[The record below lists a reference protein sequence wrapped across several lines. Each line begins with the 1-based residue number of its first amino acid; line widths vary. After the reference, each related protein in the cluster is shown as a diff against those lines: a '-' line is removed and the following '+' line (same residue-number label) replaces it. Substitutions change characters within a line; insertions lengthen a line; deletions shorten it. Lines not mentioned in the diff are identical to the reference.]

1 MNKLKFIPSLAI
13 VALLSACGAK
23 GVNKSVKEPKFEKFS
38 KEVEKA
44 DFFEDLGKEI
54 QKMDIF
60 TNAKKLGSNVATLS
74 AKELTD
80 TTLTRDK
87 KVFSDDY
94 NVIAYDLDVKNDT
107 KNIVSLG
114 TGTYTLTRGQKYSDK
129 ENAEM
134 TQKNEFV
141 TYYQEVEYDGKDYL
155 AYVNSNGKV
164 VNPVSQVSDEYPI
177 DILFD
182 GFLSEM
188 LMYELEIY
196 SAISKLTTISNI
208 AADAPEAE
216 YYTFYEDG
224 KAFTVVYEFAPAAE
238 EIRDNETDALLQ
250 TNEEKEVEKIQFVI
264 DGQDLKLMQYHESSI
279 KTTFNVDTTTPGSF
293 YYAGDV
299 YEQVNKTT
307 SSSSLQF
314 KDVTVKPANIDGFVF
329 DLD

>member
-23 GVNKSVKEPKFEKFS
+23 DVNKSVKEPKFEKFS

-54 QKMDIF
+54 QKMDIV

-114 TGTYTLTRGQKYSDK
+114 TGTNIITRGHKYSDK

-134 TQKNEFV
+134 TQKNEFA

-155 AYVNSNGKV
+155 AYVNAKGKV
-164 VNPVSQVSDEYPI
+164 VNPVSQASDENPI
-177 DILFD
+177 DIIFD

-188 LMYELEIY
+188 LIYELGIY
-196 SAISKLTTISNI
+196 SAINKLSTIYSI

-216 YYTFYEDG
+216 CYTFYEDG
-224 KAFTVVYEFAPAAE
+224 KAFTIVYEYAPEAE
-238 EIRDNETDALLQ
+238 ETRDSETDALLQ
-250 TNEEKEVEKIQFVI
+250 TNERKEVEKIQFVI
-264 DGQDLKLMQYHESSI
+264 DGQDLKLMQYQESSI
-279 KTTFNVDTTTPGSF
+279 KTTFIVDTTTPGSF